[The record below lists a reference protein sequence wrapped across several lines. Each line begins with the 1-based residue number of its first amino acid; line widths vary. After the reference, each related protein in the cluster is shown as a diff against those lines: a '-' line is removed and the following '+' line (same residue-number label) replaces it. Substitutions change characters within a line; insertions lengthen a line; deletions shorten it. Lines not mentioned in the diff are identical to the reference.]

1 MRAMMAG
8 DTLCRGCLLGNTLY
22 RGCLF
27 VGTLV
32 ISLHLLSHPF
42 LSIVYWII
50 SGVLMLATFDGL
62 IEFAKD
68 RRAKISVHMNDLLD
82 EIVPN
87 NKALRFQTTFSRKIR

>member
-1 MRAMMAG
+1 M
-8 DTLCRGCLLGNTLY
+8 
-22 RGCLF
+22 
-27 VGTLV
+27 
-32 ISLHLLSHPF
+32 
-42 LSIVYWII
+42 YWII